1 MTKIAGREITK
12 NTFVGVSLGTLLSII
27 VVAWSLSGIGR
38 PLFAADLERIERKID
53 SYQTNITVQ
62 ILMIRREA
70 LESDLRV
77 AHRYARDN
85 GREPD
90 TLIVVHE
97 IEADIKV
104 IDAKILCHRTKG
116 CKVELEL

>member
-1 MTKIAGREITK
+1 MNVSGKQISK
-12 NTFVGVSLGTLLSII
+12 NTIVSVSLGTISAAICT
-27 VVAWSLSGIGR
+27 AWLVLGIGR
-38 PLFAADLERIERKID
+38 PLFASDLERIERKID
-53 SYQTNITVQ
+53 SYQTNTLVQ
-62 ILMIRREA
+62 ILIIRREA